1 ITSSASASSA
11 IGRGCRR
18 AADVR
23 PSLLRYLRGERMPTA
38 YSCGWHAGAR
48 CLFGHR
54 IIDSRSF
61 FDHAGGRNSCEVFLP
76 ARRRDN
82 MIDPAEAIETY
93 RAASAI
99 AAFDAIQVAFAALVK
114 KGILSKVEAEQIL
127 RQAIETIKT
136 GGAGD
141 QAAEL
146 LTIALEKIS
155 KFEPA
160 PRRLCNDDNSD
171 LPRPPYCRHVR
182 GIAA

>member
-1 ITSSASASSA
+1 VGISGIS
-11 IGRGCRR
+11 GDRRG
-18 AADVR
+18 D
-23 PSLLRYLRGERMPTA
+23 SIDYFIGEREQRDTPSVVKEAT
-38 YSCGWHAGAR
+38 GIDGAMAE
-48 CLFGHR
+48 GT
-54 IIDSRSF
+54 S
-61 FDHAGGRNSCEVFLP
+61 
-76 ARRRDN
+76 RDN
-82 MIDPAEAIETY
+82 MIDPAEANETY

-146 LTIALEKIS
+146 LAIALEKIS

-160 PRRLCNDDNSD
+160 PRQ
-171 LPRPPYCRHVR
+171 
-182 GIAA
+182 

>member
-1 ITSSASASSA
+1 
-11 IGRGCRR
+11 
-18 AADVR
+18 
-23 PSLLRYLRGERMPTA
+23 
-38 YSCGWHAGAR
+38 
-48 CLFGHR
+48 
-54 IIDSRSF
+54 
-61 FDHAGGRNSCEVFLP
+61 
-76 ARRRDN
+76 

-146 LTIALEKIS
+146 LAIALEKIS

-182 GIAA
+182 GIAALRLLSVQLLAKPIYRTRTTCCRQLRTRAL